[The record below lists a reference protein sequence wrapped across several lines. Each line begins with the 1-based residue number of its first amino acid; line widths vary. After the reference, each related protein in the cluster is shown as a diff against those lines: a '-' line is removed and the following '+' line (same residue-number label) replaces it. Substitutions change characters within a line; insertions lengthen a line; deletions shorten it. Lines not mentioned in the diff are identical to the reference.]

1 MRISAIVLDMA
12 LLYALAR
19 YVTRRI
25 LIKIAEKKKGGPLTP
40 SDYPKKR
47 NIDEL
52 GLTAGALAATV
63 ALLLVVMQYAFLP
76 QMWAIITLGLLNLLA
91 VCLGILTT
99 FW

>member
-12 LLYALAR
+12 FLYALAR

-25 LIKIAEKKKGGPLTP
+25 LTKIAEKKKGGPLTP

-52 GLTAGALAATV
+52 SITAGTLAASV
-63 ALLLVVMQYAFLP
+63 VLMLVLLQYAFLP
-76 QMWAIITLGLLNLLA
+76 QNWAIITLGLLNLLG
-91 VCLGILTT
+91 VCLGILTF